1 MSAVI
6 PTDASLADI
15 NHAMQSAAES
25 DVNHDDI
32 QSAVVGGDFGGRD
45 SNNRSQTG
53 KSPSCA
59 FRRTPLK
66 PNPAF

>member
-25 DVNHDDI
+25 DTHHEDI
-32 QSAVVGGDFGGRD
+32 HSAVVGGDFGGR
-45 SNNRSQTG
+45 
-53 KSPSCA
+53 
-59 FRRTPLK
+59 
-66 PNPAF
+66 